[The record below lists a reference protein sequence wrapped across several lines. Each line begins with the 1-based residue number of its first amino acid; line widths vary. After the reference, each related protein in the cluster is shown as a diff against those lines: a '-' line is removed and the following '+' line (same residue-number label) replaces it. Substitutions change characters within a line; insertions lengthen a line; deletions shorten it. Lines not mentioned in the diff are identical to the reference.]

1 MKYLYPV
8 IAALLLSACAAQQRQ
23 PDPIGIDTAK
33 YPLDPE
39 AFGVDAFISDD
50 ARENYREYSERS
62 FHKAFAQSKS
72 GAWGWW
78 ANSDSAEY
86 AMLDALF
93 QCRQNNVVNE
103 IDEPCLIVNV
113 NGYWGA
119 GLF

>member
-1 MKYLYPV
+1 MKYIYTAIL
-8 IAALLLSACAAQQRQ
+8 ALSLSACAARQ
-23 PDPIGIDTAK
+23 PPGPVSVDIAK

-39 AFGVDAFISDD
+39 AVGIETIINED
-50 ARENYREYSERS
+50 ARETYQRYSTLS
-62 FHKAFAQSKS
+62 FHKAFAQSRS

-78 ANSDSAEY
+78 ANSSSAEY

-93 QCRQNNVVNE
+93 QCRQNNVLDE
-103 IDEPCLIVNV
+103 IEQPCMIVNL